1 MIKMKEWLTIAEL
14 AERTKVPEPSVRRYL
29 KAFGD
34 FFNHKGGSRGKR
46 YEDTAV
52 KVLIR
57 IKQLFEDGYQ
67 TDAIDGFL
75 RKEFPMI
82 ISDDNM
88 TDSEN
93 KAATPTLATVED
105 MEEIKQALAEQREF
119 NKQQQEFNK
128 VLIQKLSEQES
139 YIKESLQK
147 RDQKLIESMRQ
158 GLKEQQAVSEMIA
171 ASVQEKKKS
180 TKRSFW
186 QRLFDKGD

>member
-1 MIKMKEWLTIAEL
+1 MIELKEWLTIAEL
-14 AERTKVPEPSVRRYL
+14 AERTAIPEPSVRRYL
-29 KAFGD
+29 KIFSD
-34 FFNHKGGSRGKR
+34 FFTYKGGSRGKR
-46 YEDTAV
+46 FEETAA

-57 IKQLFEDGYQ
+57 IKQLYDEGYQ
-67 TDAIDGFL
+67 KDGIIGFL

-82 ISDDNM
+82 ISDDNV

-93 KAATPTLATVED
+93 KDATPTLATVED

-147 RDQKLIESMRQ
+147 RDQQLIESMRQ

-171 ASVQEKKKS
+171 ASVQEKKAS

-186 QRLFDKGD
+186 QRLFGKGD